1 MLWLQRKLLSMATQ
15 NSADLACISRTLQSL
30 GLPGSIT
37 ALDRPTGLPPALLQ
51 KAEEIQA
58 QGGVAK
64 VQALLQE
71 VSRVARANND
81 TLEEVR
87 CVDLSLPL
95 ANPLMSIFHRQG
107 L

>member
-1 MLWLQRKLLSMATQ
+1 MLWLPRKFLSITTL
-15 NSADLACISRTLQSL
+15 NSADLACLCRTLQSL

-81 TLEEVR
+81 TLEEVSR
-87 CVDLSLPL
+87 VDLSPPL
-95 ANPLMSIFHRQG
+95 ANRLLSILHCQG

>member
-1 MLWLQRKLLSMATQ
+1 MINERNWMHWLPLMCL
-15 NSADLACISRTLQSL
+15 RTLQSL

-81 TLEEVR
+81 ILEEVR
-87 CVDLSLPL
+87 CLKL
-95 ANPLMSIFHRQG
+95 ARHTKLTALDN
-107 L
+107 